1 MQGLE
6 KNERKAKQKHIMR
19 SSSAAAALA
28 LLGTRRAAGRRA
40 ATPAAPPFKN
50 RRLFESTPPFLSPI
64 AHLTLP
70 TEMKTFRAQ
79 GEEEDDDDEGDE
91 GSRIA
96 CPVNSLS
103 IEERAKDGEVRSIVT
118 PVAAVA
124 AAAILACCD
133 FLLSSSSRCFYDRLK
148 IAPSTSQTS
157 GKNFGATSKKT
168 AVQ

>member
-1 MQGLE
+1 
-6 KNERKAKQKHIMR
+6 
-19 SSSAAAALA
+19 
-28 LLGTRRAAGRRA
+28 
-40 ATPAAPPFKN
+40 
-50 RRLFESTPPFLSPI
+50 
-64 AHLTLP
+64 
-70 TEMKTFRAQ
+70 MKTFRAQ
-79 GEEEDDDDEGDE
+79 GEEEDDDDEDDE

-133 FLLSSSSRCFYDRLK
+133 FLLPSSSRCFYDRLK

-157 GKNFGATSKKT
+157 GKNFGATSKKRQCNNQSRIAMAENEEDDGKWKKNTYLNCNDTSPTSRNRGPFAT

>member
-1 MQGLE
+1 
-6 KNERKAKQKHIMR
+6 
-19 SSSAAAALA
+19 
-28 LLGTRRAAGRRA
+28 
-40 ATPAAPPFKN
+40 
-50 RRLFESTPPFLSPI
+50 
-64 AHLTLP
+64 
-70 TEMKTFRAQ
+70 MKTFRAQ
-79 GEEEDDDDEGDE
+79 GEEEDDDGEDDE

-157 GKNFGATSKKT
+157 GKNFGATSKKRQCNNQSRI
-168 AVQ
+168 AMPEKRRRRWEMEKEHLPQL